1 MRFNQIDAFKNIIE
15 NGINNLKLQI
25 EFCDNNDN
33 VLYMKPYQYNSVFP
47 AGYRE
52 RLANRFYYDGED
64 AGKVDHIHVR
74 IVDYTIVEA

>member
-1 MRFNQIDAFKNIIE
+1 MRSTLMRSLPP
-15 NGINNLKLQI
+15 NGAGITT
-25 EFCDNNDN
+25 
-33 VLYMKPYQYNSVFP
+33 VFP